1 MLLTDS
7 FLDYLRYE
15 RNYSDDT
22 VKAYGE
28 DIRQFQEFGGED
40 VGLQSPSEVVVDVVR
55 EWMIHLMNLGYATTS
70 VNRKLSSLRSYYKY
84 LLRKGEVKV
93 DPLRKITGPKNKKN
107 LPVFVKESEM
117 NRLLDDEDFGE
128 GFEGCRDHLVIAMFY
143 ATGMRLSELIGLDD
157 GDVDFAAS
165 VIKVTGKRNKQ
176 RLIPFGEE
184 LRAEMEAYVKQ
195 RDESVPVRSG
205 AFFVRKTGERLY
217 PNIVRKIVTRNLS
230 KVVTVKKR
238 SPHVLRHT
246 FATSML
252 NHEAEL
258 GAIKELLGHES
269 LATTEIYTHTT
280 FEELKKVYNQAKCIT
295 RPILGLKEK
304 EVCMEIRIQSIHFD
318 ASEQL
323 QAFIQKKAA
332 KLERFYD
339 DIQKVEVSLKVV
351 KPETAENKEAGVKV
365 LVPNGELY
373 ANKVCDTFEEA
384 VDLCLEALEKQLVKY
399 KEKIRNK

>member
-22 VKAYGE
+22 VRAYGE

-40 VGLQSPSEVVVDVVR
+40 VGLQSPSEVVMDVVR

-84 LLRKGEVKV
+84 LLRRGEVKV

-117 NRLLDDEDFGE
+117 NRLLDDENFGE

-184 LRAEMEAYVKQ
+184 LRVEMETYVKQ
-195 RDESVPVRSG
+195 RDESVPVRSD

-217 PNIVRKIVTRNLS
+217 SNIVRKIVTRNLS

-252 NHEAEL
+252 NHDAEL

-280 FEELKKVYNQAKCIT
+280 FEELKKVYNQAHP
-295 RPILGLKEK
+295 R
-304 EVCMEIRIQSIHFD
+304 
-318 ASEQL
+318 A
-323 QAFIQKKAA
+323 
-332 KLERFYD
+332 
-339 DIQKVEVSLKVV
+339 
-351 KPETAENKEAGVKV
+351 
-365 LVPNGELY
+365 
-373 ANKVCDTFEEA
+373 
-384 VDLCLEALEKQLVKY
+384 
-399 KEKIRNK
+399 

>member
-28 DIRQFQEFGGED
+28 DIRQFQEFGGEG
-40 VGLQSPSEVVVDVVR
+40 VGLQSPPEVVVDVVR

-93 DPLRKITGPKNKKN
+93 DPLRKITGPKNKKD

-184 LRAEMEAYVKQ
+184 LRVEMETYVKQ
-195 RDESVPVRSG
+195 RDESVPVRSD

-280 FEELKKVYNQAKCIT
+280 FEELKKVYNQAHP
-295 RPILGLKEK
+295 R
-304 EVCMEIRIQSIHFD
+304 
-318 ASEQL
+318 A
-323 QAFIQKKAA
+323 
-332 KLERFYD
+332 
-339 DIQKVEVSLKVV
+339 
-351 KPETAENKEAGVKV
+351 
-365 LVPNGELY
+365 
-373 ANKVCDTFEEA
+373 
-384 VDLCLEALEKQLVKY
+384 
-399 KEKIRNK
+399 

>member
-157 GDVDFAAS
+157 GAVDFAAS

-184 LRAEMEAYVKQ
+184 LRVEMEAYVKQ

-280 FEELKKVYNQAKCIT
+280 FEELKKVYNQAHP
-295 RPILGLKEK
+295 R
-304 EVCMEIRIQSIHFD
+304 
-318 ASEQL
+318 A
-323 QAFIQKKAA
+323 
-332 KLERFYD
+332 
-339 DIQKVEVSLKVV
+339 
-351 KPETAENKEAGVKV
+351 
-365 LVPNGELY
+365 
-373 ANKVCDTFEEA
+373 
-384 VDLCLEALEKQLVKY
+384 
-399 KEKIRNK
+399 

>member
-107 LPVFVKESEM
+107 LPVFVKENEM

-184 LRAEMEAYVKQ
+184 LQVEMETYVKQ

-252 NHEAEL
+252 NHDAEL

-280 FEELKKVYNQAKCIT
+280 FEELKKVYNQAHP
-295 RPILGLKEK
+295 R
-304 EVCMEIRIQSIHFD
+304 
-318 ASEQL
+318 A
-323 QAFIQKKAA
+323 
-332 KLERFYD
+332 
-339 DIQKVEVSLKVV
+339 
-351 KPETAENKEAGVKV
+351 
-365 LVPNGELY
+365 
-373 ANKVCDTFEEA
+373 
-384 VDLCLEALEKQLVKY
+384 
-399 KEKIRNK
+399 

>member
-117 NRLLDDEDFGE
+117 NRLLDDVDFGE

-252 NHEAEL
+252 NHDAEL

-280 FEELKKVYNQAKCIT
+280 FA
-295 RPILGLKEK
+295 
-304 EVCMEIRIQSIHFD
+304 
-318 ASEQL
+318 
-323 QAFIQKKAA
+323 
-332 KLERFYD
+332 
-339 DIQKVEVSLKVV
+339 
-351 KPETAENKEAGVKV
+351 
-365 LVPNGELY
+365 
-373 ANKVCDTFEEA
+373 
-384 VDLCLEALEKQLVKY
+384 
-399 KEKIRNK
+399 

>member
-128 GFEGCRDHLVIAMFY
+128 GFESCRDHLVIAMFY

-184 LRAEMEAYVKQ
+184 LRVEMEAYVKQ

-280 FEELKKVYNQAKCIT
+280 FEELKKVYNQAHP
-295 RPILGLKEK
+295 R
-304 EVCMEIRIQSIHFD
+304 
-318 ASEQL
+318 A
-323 QAFIQKKAA
+323 
-332 KLERFYD
+332 
-339 DIQKVEVSLKVV
+339 
-351 KPETAENKEAGVKV
+351 
-365 LVPNGELY
+365 
-373 ANKVCDTFEEA
+373 
-384 VDLCLEALEKQLVKY
+384 
-399 KEKIRNK
+399 